1 MNESK
6 RRSAGTLT
14 FALIRLNITVVQLA
28 VRSYCLHV
36 IKRNVENTLAGNL
49 YPGDHFARRIL
60 MALRVQNVSDNE
72 LAFIRKMMK

>member
-14 FALIRLNITVVQLA
+14 FALIRLNIPVVQLA

-72 LAFIRKMMK
+72 LAFIRKMME